1 MLTNILYNQADKVT
15 MGSPLGPS
23 VSNAFLVSP

>member
-1 MLTNILYNQADKVT
+1 MLTNILYNQVDKVA

-23 VSNAFLVSP
+23 VSNAFLVLP